1 MVEETQTGLWFCV
14 AGFEFGS
21 PITSRGWDQG
31 LPRRNANLQ
40 FALYSRRCLAPM
52 VSTTSLLAAAIAVT
66 AVHAK
71 ITAKLTHAIEAGNTP
86 DVVIVEFNSIDAALE
101 KADVHI
107 EKVQTRS
114 EKIQTVLGALQDH
127 AKTDQAAALDVIT
140 KSQSAEELNDGFSY
154 ESYAISNIIALN
166 KPSAALLEKL
176 KTVANVKSIRHQYM
190 GRIPLCLRRCAV
202 LTLQRRLRP
211 HEKPA
216 HDGVLRHVLEPSLA
230 IWDVSLYTG
239 YNTTAAEN
247 EVLMR
252 RLVDRIDALP
262 LGSSQ
267 LIEVPVQEIPFTI
280 VLTKT
285 ALFLQGVSK
294 SNQKLDL
301 NSGRYSLMIVK
312 LFSISNPVFDPLE
325 SLVVLVKI
333 ENKVHGFKSLR
344 VLKTI
349 NGNETHQSMVD
360 ATKSYPGLVGLVQHQ
375 MCVSYN
381 DMGASKCGSIILP
394 PGVAASLVVDPLK
407 TKDKTTTMPSCKH
420 PDIIGMVYSI
430 MDVDKAN
437 YYCASDPTSIG
448 DLLAFEN
455 CTGNFAPTGFRLQ
468 GSGVGFLD
476 GAPNAT
482 SLMLPLVQLTTRRW
496 SGSVSRVDYIIQ
508 TQLLILLTSR
518 VATAIIYIVLLAK
531 TSWTARRSLFILLV
545 ENFTLE
551 VTNNSSLDTTA
562 ALTLAVTFW
571 TYQDIIVT
579 MIVRQCIQ
587 PLPWNSASS
596 HSYTDDLIFIPGPV
610 CYVFVVSLC
619 AMKHVLHSLRICVRL
634 VYAAVYLASVILVA
648 GALTNQGPAFTS
660 VKSVEPYALYP
671 TLFAPMVWYF
681 YRTSPHLDSYFY
693 MAVVKL
699 PA

>member
-1 MVEETQTGLWFCV
+1 MVSIESSTEVFAYVVVPYLLYNDVSVLMKNLLTMVFCV
-14 AGFEFGS
+14 
-21 PITSRGWDQG
+21 
-31 LPRRNANLQ
+31 
-40 FALYSRRCLAPM
+40 M
-52 VSTTSLLAAAIAVT
+52 SL
-66 AVHAK
+66 
-71 ITAKLTHAIEAGNTP
+71 NT
-86 DVVIVEFNSIDAALE
+86 
-101 KADVHI
+101 
-107 EKVQTRS
+107 
-114 EKIQTVLGALQDH
+114 LG
-127 AKTDQAAALDVIT
+127 
-140 KSQSAEELNDGFSY
+140 
-154 ESYAISNIIALN
+154 
-166 KPSAALLEKL
+166 
-176 KTVANVKSIRHQYM
+176 
-190 GRIPLCLRRCAV
+190 
-202 LTLQRRLRP
+202 
-211 HEKPA
+211 
-216 HDGVLRHVLEPSLA
+216 PSLA

-239 YNTTAAEN
+239 YNTTAAKN

-333 ENKVHGFKSLR
+333 ENKVHGFKSLC

-349 NGNETHQSMVD
+349 NVNETHQSMVD

-455 CTGNFAPTGFRLQ
+455 WLVVSQIPNVPNQFIFSTGNFAPTGFRLQ

-508 TQLLILLTSR
+508 TQLLILVTSR
-518 VATAIIYIVLLAK
+518 VATAILYIVLLAK
-531 TSWTARRSLFILLV
+531 TSWTARRSFFILLV

-660 VKSVEPYALYP
+660 VQSVEPYALYP
-671 TLFAPMVWYF
+671 TLFAPMVRYF

-699 PA
+699 PAVSLSTHC